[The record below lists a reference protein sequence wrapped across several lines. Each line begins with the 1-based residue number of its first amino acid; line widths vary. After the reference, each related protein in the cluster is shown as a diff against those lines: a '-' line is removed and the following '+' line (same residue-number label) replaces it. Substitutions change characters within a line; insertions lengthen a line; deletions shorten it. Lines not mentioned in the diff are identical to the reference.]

1 MPRRKKSNL
10 SSKSKNARQWKK
22 FNESQSKENHN
33 KSIIS
38 HRIAVKKYE
47 DNQSVEKK
55 ELRLSKNR
63 YLKKLN
69 NSKILKEHNE
79 MIESQKKSQVSMR
92 TRNSIKRKA
101 ETVESKSTKKRNLR
115 QSIEEDMSTSNNEVH
130 NETYLED
137 NNNISDDFD
146 FSDIENQ
153 QPDEDHDKSALEDNN
168 LDISDDLDFSLS
180 DFETQQ
186 PHVSTQFTLYM

>member
-10 SSKSKNARQWKK
+10 SSKSKKARQCKK
-22 FNESQSKENHN
+22 YNESQSKENHN
-33 KSIIS
+33 KSIVS
-38 HRIAVKKYE
+38 NRIAVKKYE

-101 ETVESKSTKKRNLR
+101 DTTVSKSTKKKKLR
-115 QSIEEDMSTSNNEVH
+115 QSIEEDMSN
-130 NETYLED
+130 
-137 NNNISDDFD
+137 DDF
-146 FSDIENQ
+146 
-153 QPDEDHDKSALEDNN
+153 
-168 LDISDDLDFSLS
+168 
-180 DFETQQ
+180 
-186 PHVSTQFTLYM
+186 V